1 MTESVRA
8 AKRRVGVGRA
18 PIEVDSEP
26 VEPVRPVPI
35 AGLAFGS
42 SLDGPGQLGGPAVR
56 PGSVV
61 EALRRQAIRG
71 QTIRRSGTEVTMDLS
86 EDEPEQSEEELEELE
101 PWEGTVDEAGDDIV
115 KWLRKNAGKATNY
128 TVAVCS
134 GHIYLTKVN
143 GVTPAAKL
151 MGQLREHI
159 QDNGID
165 QVCNIYLCQKYNT
178 SQPSNHAEMCVL
190 AAIGSASVGNITFF
204 ECTAASCDYCDAVLE
219 HYDVPNTSPAN
230 DPKSQAGWTHPFQP
244 LAWGT
249 QLGAHKTQVDE
260 LKAYLDK
267 GTAPTIG
274 RVIGTVPA
282 GRYDLWL

>member
-1 MTESVRA
+1 MTESVRT
-8 AKRRVGVGRA
+8 AKRRVGVGRT

-26 VEPVRPVPI
+26 AEPVRPVPI
-35 AGLAFGS
+35 AGLALGT
-42 SLDGPGQLGGPAVR
+42 SLDEPGQLGGPAAR

-71 QTIRRSGTEVTMDLS
+71 QTIRRSGTETTMDLS
-86 EDEPEQSEEELEELE
+86 EDEEELSEEELE

-178 SQPSNHAEMCVL
+178 SQPSNHAEMCVV
-190 AAIGSASVGNITFF
+190 AAIGAANIGNITFF
-204 ECTAASCDYCDAVLE
+204 ECTAASCDYCGAFLA

-230 DPKSQAGWTHPFQP
+230 DPASQAGWTHPFQS
-244 LAWGT
+244 LFWGT
-249 QLGAHKTQVDE
+249 QLGGHKAQVDE
-260 LKAYLDK
+260 LKAYLDH
-267 GTAPTIG
+267 GTAPRIG
-274 RVIGTVPA
+274 RVIGTAPA
-282 GRYDLWL
+282 GRYVLWL